1 MTPLSLCPVWLQW
14 LLGVC
19 GVVCLLKSGIS
30 LLHLITASRNMAAID
45 MADREKERSKAQWE
59 MRAYRKQRWRQSDE
73 DEQKKRYENIAS
85 IDEEELINHGTLQSL
100 TEHLYLFEYRLSM
113 VWH

>member
-45 MADREKERSKAQWE
+45 MADREKERSKAQ
-59 MRAYRKQRWRQSDE
+59 
-73 DEQKKRYENIAS
+73 
-85 IDEEELINHGTLQSL
+85 
-100 TEHLYLFEYRLSM
+100 
-113 VWH
+113 